1 MRYYVLKA
9 CMTLLCRRQ
18 GKADGPGV
26 LVAHPPHKTQGD
38 FMNHLYRWALG
49 TLAALLISPAWAAS
63 IEYTNVGSPDMSHLV
78 IGQTTY
84 EQVVAALGKPISVSV
99 DTHGTPDAAAFYL
112 PLKGDTSFGGNVVT
126 NTATSA
132 AKTSAL
138 GSLSSHMGSLV
149 SHIPGV
155 GGLVAAHAADTAQ
168 VQAGTA
174 FAKPNQVWMCVV
186 HFSGGTYTT
195 SSCGTINRPVGT

>member
-1 MRYYVLKA
+1 V
-9 CMTLLCRRQ
+9 
-18 GKADGPGV
+18 
-26 LVAHPPHKTQGD
+26 
-38 FMNHLYRWALG
+38 W
-49 TLAALLISPAWAAS
+49 
-63 IEYTNVGSPDMSHLV
+63 
-78 IGQTTY
+78 
-84 EQVVAALGKPISVSV
+84 
-99 DTHGTPDAAAFYL
+99 TPDAAAFYL

-132 AKTSAL
+132 AKNSAL
-138 GSLSSHMGSLV
+138 SSLSSHMGSLV

-155 GGLVAAHAADTAQ
+155 GGMVAAHAADTAQ

-174 FAKPNQVWMCVV
+174 LANPNQVWMCVV